1 MSSWTKYI
9 VCIPTYIGEVAR
21 DGERERAYGLRAGP
35 SCMGAYDHA
44 INRENGFF
52 VQHAIAIF
60 GIGFVWLR

>member
-21 DGERERAYGLRAGP
+21 DWEREKGLLAEGQ
-35 SCMGAYDHA
+35 ALHVWDHTTMQS
-44 INRENGFF
+44 IEKMVFF

-60 GIGFVWLR
+60 GIGCV